1 MSNPHEPRDA
11 FVAQLEDR
19 LRADLGRRHLAAPA
33 PRWLPRTT
41 RGLVFATAALVVVS
55 MAVGG
60 GAVSAAYQA
69 QQGAQRDTLVTTLE
83 QRLDL
88 SRKRLDLVRQRHDEM
103 QRRVATGVEDPAA
116 VADARLNVTEAEVN
130 VSLIELDIAE
140 VRATGREPMPSV
152 SAPLVNGRDFV
163 IERWQLEAQVPA
175 AAREVGKMA
184 VDLWK
189 RRYAVGVANNNDVEK
204 ASARLIEVESVEQ
217 LIQQKIAI
225 RQAFLKRTL
234 TAAVADLR
242 VMEVE
247 AEQRRTIL
255 SRRIEFSRRQ
265 LQDLEVRT
273 QIGIVLPVEVAEAK
287 LRLQELELARSKA
300 DYDLALIRKQLGK

>member
-1 MSNPHEPRDA
+1 MSNRHEPHDA

-19 LRADLGRRHLAAPA
+19 LRADLSRRHLTAPA
-33 PRWLPRTT
+33 PRWLPRSTG
-41 RGLVFATAALVVVS
+41 GLVLATAALVIVS
-55 MAVGG
+55 MAIGG
-60 GAVSAAYQA
+60 GVVSAAYQA
-69 QQGAQRDTLVTTLE
+69 QQGAQRDALVTTLE

-88 SRKRLDLVRQRHDEM
+88 SRKRLDLVRQRLDEM
-103 QRRVATGVEDPAA
+103 QRRVSIGIEEPGT

-130 VSLIELDIAE
+130 VKLIELDIAE

-163 IERWQLEAQVPA
+163 SERWQLEAQLPA
-175 AAREVGKMA
+175 AGRDVAKMA

-189 RRYAVGVANNNDVEK
+189 TRFDVGLANNTDVEK
-204 ASARLIEVESVEQ
+204 AGARLIEMESAVQ

-247 AEQRRTIL
+247 AEQRRMIL

-265 LQDLEVRT
+265 LEDLKLRVE
-273 QIGIVLPVEVAEAK
+273 IGTLSRIELAEAEV
-287 LRLQELELARSKA
+287 RLQELELARSKA

>member
-1 MSNPHEPRDA
+1 MSNPHEPRDV

-19 LRADLGRRHLAAPA
+19 LRADLSRRDLAAPA
-33 PRWLPRTT
+33 PRWLPRST
-41 RGLVFATAALVVVS
+41 RGVVLATAAVVIVS

-69 QQGAQRDTLVTTLE
+69 QQSAQRDTLVTTLE
-83 QRLDL
+83 QRLAL
-88 SRKRLDLVRQRHDEM
+88 SRTRLDLVRQRHDEM
-103 QRRVATGVEDPAA
+103 ERRVSIGVEDPAT

-130 VSLIELDIAE
+130 VKLIEVDIAE
-140 VRATGREPMPSV
+140 VRATGREPLLSV

-163 IERWQLEAQVPA
+163 SERWQIEAQLPDVG
-175 AAREVGKMA
+175 REVAKMA
-184 VDLWK
+184 VDIWK
-189 RRYAVGVANNNDVEK
+189 RRFDVGLAKNIDVEK
-204 ASARLIEVESVEQ
+204 AGARLIEMESAQQ
-217 LIQQKIAI
+217 LLQQKLAI